1 MDASIGLDELMP
13 VYGSRRSESFLRVV
27 GSDLAPA
34 LPWGIFVTAVGIRAT
49 LLERRER
56 KPGYDWREA
65 VVIVTCGEARTT
77 CHRHDRTRDQRH
89 DERTSVAVPAIGFSG
104 GWRVVLAVVDY
115 ARCNTLHVSTAAS
128 SEQEWGTV
136 WWRSVAGMRT
146 VP

>member
-34 LPWGIFVTAVGIRAT
+34 LPWGIFATAVGIRAT

-77 CHRHDRTRDQRH
+77 CHRHDRAHHMRPDAGVQMTRGG
-89 DERTSVAVPAIGFSG
+89 TSGCPAEGRLPG
-104 GWRVVLAVVDY
+104 G
-115 ARCNTLHVSTAAS
+115 
-128 SEQEWGTV
+128 G
-136 WWRSVAGMRT
+136 
-146 VP
+146 

>member
-1 MDASIGLDELMP
+1 MDASIGLDELVP
-13 VYGSRRSESFLRVV
+13 IYGSRRSESFLRVV

-77 CHRHDRTRDQRH
+77 CHRHESAFRLRLCAGAATWHLSWPLRQIGKDPRAPATREGD
-89 DERTSVAVPAIGFSG
+89 
-104 GWRVVLAVVDY
+104 
-115 ARCNTLHVSTAAS
+115 
-128 SEQEWGTV
+128 WGQ
-136 WWRSVAGMRT
+136 
-146 VP
+146 

>member
-1 MDASIGLDELMP
+1 MDASIGLDELVP

-65 VVIVTCGEARTT
+65 VVIVTCGEVRTT
-77 CHRHDRTRDQRH
+77 CHRQ
-89 DERTSVAVPAIGFSG
+89 ERAQCGMSG
-104 GWRVVLAVVDY
+104 SRRAPQ
-115 ARCNTLHVSTAAS
+115 TL
-128 SEQEWGTV
+128 
-136 WWRSVAGMRT
+136 
-146 VP
+146 